1 MRGTITGS
9 RRLRRSGS
17 LLVAAALAA
26 VTQLTLAD
34 ADYAAAWG
42 PSVGTKA
49 PLLAAADQDG
59 TQQSLATL
67 IGAKGLLV
75 VFNRS
80 VDW

>member
-1 MRGTITGS
+1 MRRGLDGS
-9 RRLRRSGS
+9 RRLRRFGS

-26 VTQLTLAD
+26 VTQLAAAD

-42 PSVGTKA
+42 PGVGTTA
-49 PLLAAADQDG
+49 PLLAAEDQDG
-59 TQQSLATL
+59 MQQTLATL
-67 IGAKGLLV
+67 AGANGLLV